1 MPRAAP
7 SFLPLPGR
15 HRRVL
20 AAVWLMTAALLPG
33 CSKKP
38 EAPPAR
44 PTPGVTV
51 VVAEKRDV
59 PVAFEFVA
67 QTRSPRQVDIH
78 ARVAGYLERR
88 IYTEGA
94 PVKSG
99 DTLFLI
105 DPRPFE
111 AQLRQAQAALS
122 RNDAALVTARATL
135 DRVRPLAEKNA
146 LSRKDLDDAT
156 GQVATQ
162 AASVE
167 QARAQVESA
176 RLDLSYTRVTSPVS
190 GLAGAAAV
198 ADGTYVGPQ
207 NSLLTTVSVLSPMR
221 VHFSLSEN
229 ESQRYRREVA
239 DGRLRPPAGNRY
251 VVEVILGDGTV
262 LPQTGHIT
270 FTDPSFNAKTGTF
283 ELRAEV
289 DNPDFVLRPNQFVR
303 ARVRGAVRPGA
314 VAIPQ
319 RAVQQGPKGA
329 FVWVLAGDKVEMRPV
344 VPGDWIEDRWFIDE
358 GLKGGE
364 RVVVDGGM
372 LLAAG
377 MTVSA
382 KPLGT
387 EAAPEQPAAPAAK
400 P

>member
-7 SFLPLPGR
+7 SLLPHARR
-15 HRRVL
+15 HWHVL
-20 AAVWLMTAALLPG
+20 APVLLTTAALLAG

-44 PTPGVTV
+44 PAPAVTF

-88 IYTEGA
+88 VYAEGA
-94 PVKSG
+94 PVKAG
-99 DTLFLI
+99 DALFLI

-162 AASVE
+162 SASVE

-176 RLDLSYTRVTSPVS
+176 RLDLSYTRVNSPVS
-190 GLAGAAAV
+190 GLAGAAVV

-207 NSLLTTVSVLSPMR
+207 NSLLTTVAVLSPMR

-229 ESQRYRREVA
+229 ESQRYRRQVA
-239 DGRLRPPAGNRY
+239 EGRLKPPAGNRY
-251 VVEVILGDGTV
+251 QVEVILGDGTV
-262 LPQTGHIT
+262 LPQVGHIT

-289 DNPDFVLRPNQFVR
+289 DNPDLVLRPNQFVR

-314 VAIPQ
+314 VVVPQ
-319 RAVQQGPKGA
+319 RAVQQGPQGA
-329 FVWVLAGDKVEMRPV
+329 FVWVLANDKAEMRPV

-377 MTVSA
+377 MSVSA
-382 KPLGT
+382 RPLGT
-387 EAAPEQPAAPAAK
+387 EAAPAQPAAPAAK

>member
-1 MPRAAP
+1 
-7 SFLPLPGR
+7 
-15 HRRVL
+15 
-20 AAVWLMTAALLPG
+20 
-33 CSKKP
+33 
-38 EAPPAR
+38 
-44 PTPGVTV
+44 
-51 VVAEKRDV
+51 
-59 PVAFEFVA
+59 
-67 QTRSPRQVDIH
+67 
-78 ARVAGYLERR
+78 
-88 IYTEGA
+88 
-94 PVKSG
+94 
-99 DTLFLI
+99 
-105 DPRPFE
+105 
-111 AQLRQAQAALS
+111 
-122 RNDAALVTARATL
+122 
-135 DRVRPLAEKNA
+135 
-146 LSRKDLDDAT
+146 
-156 GQVATQ
+156 
-162 AASVE
+162 
-167 QARAQVESA
+167 
-176 RLDLSYTRVTSPVS
+176 
-190 GLAGAAAV
+190 V

-239 DGRLRPPAGNRY
+239 DGRLKPPAGNRY

-387 EAAPEQPAAPAAK
+387 EAAPAQPAAPAAK